1 MLDNVMWAFGRAS
14 GVVALVL
21 LTGSVVIGILTR
33 SGRPLP
39 VIPRFS
45 VQLIHRTIALT
56 STVFVL
62 LHVGTLLLDSY
73 AKLTLTDVLVPFLSA
88 ANNPVW
94 VGFGTVALDLL
105 LAVIVTALLRNRI
118 GTRAFKAVHWATYLL
133 WPISLAHAIGS
144 GTNGTSGWFLV
155 LAGFC
160 TLTVAA
166 AVLWRLT
173 PRFEE
178 AATLQERSQ
187 NSVRHTN
194 GRPR

>member
-21 LTGSVVIGILTR
+21 LTASVVIGIVTR

-73 AKLTLTDVLVPFLSA
+73 AKLTLSDILVPFLSA
-88 ANNPVW
+88 AKNPVW

-105 LAVIVTALLRNRI
+105 IAVIVTALLRNRI

-133 WPISLAHAIGS
+133 WPVSLAHAIGS

-160 TLTVAA
+160 TLAVAA

-178 AATLQERSQ
+178 AATLQEASR
-187 NSVRHTN
+187 NSLR
-194 GRPR
+194 RPDGGSR